1 MKMSNKLD
9 INELLVL
16 ENELKIMFA
25 IAAHT
30 ERKYS
35 EISKA
40 KYDFAESIYLYR
52 EAKLKDFKEL
62 PLTAKLANYIL
73 ARTESSVWS
82 PRVVKSNINLVEKV
96 IDRFD
101 LDNTPEIIEILSN
114 IANLIQKIEDKSAI
128 ILLLSMISKGMTDLK
143 NGKV

>member
-1 MKMSNKLD
+1 MSKKID
-9 INELLVL
+9 INELSIL

-40 KYDFAESIYLYR
+40 QYDFAESIYLYKN
-52 EAKLKDFKEL
+52 AKLKDFQEL

-73 ARTESSVWS
+73 ARMESSVWF
-82 PRVVKSNINLVEKV
+82 PRTVKSNINLAEKV
-96 IDRFD
+96 IDRFG

-114 IANLIQKIEDKSAI
+114 IANLIQKIEDRR
-128 ILLLSMISKGMTDLK
+128 
-143 NGKV
+143 

>member
-1 MKMSNKLD
+1 MSEKLN
-9 INELLVL
+9 INELLIL

-40 KYDFAESIYLYR
+40 QYNFAESIYLYR

-128 ILLLSMISKGMTDLK
+128 ILLLSMISKGMEDLK
-143 NGKV
+143 KRKNLI